1 MELDLSH
8 SISDRNIQL
17 EQTLLDK
24 LLSQYVQRYIVQ
36 MNRLDT
42 IKTFIHDNTY
52 HNIESGH
59 HTAYKYI
66 VNKDSNTPTRIL

>member
-1 MELDLSH
+1 MELDLSN

-24 LLSQYVQRYIVQ
+24 LLSQYVQKYIVQ

-42 IKTFIHDNTY
+42 IKTFILDNTY

-59 HTAYKYI
+59 NIAYKYI
-66 VNKDSNTPTRIL
+66 VNKDSDTPTRII

>member
-24 LLSQYVQRYIVQ
+24 LLSQYVQKYIVQ
-36 MNRLDT
+36 MNRLVT

-59 HTAYKYI
+59 HIAYKYI
-66 VNKDSNTPTRIL
+66 VNKDSDTPTRII

>member
-17 EQTLLDK
+17 EHTLLDK
-24 LLSQYVQRYIVQ
+24 LLSQYVQKYIVQ

-52 HNIESGH
+52 HNIELGH
-59 HTAYKYI
+59 HIAYKYI
-66 VNKDSNTPTRIL
+66 VNKDSDTPTRII

>member
-24 LLSQYVQRYIVQ
+24 LLSEYVQNYIDQ

-42 IKTFIHDNTY
+42 VKTFIHDNTY

-59 HTAYKYI
+59 HIAYKYI
-66 VNKDSNTPTRIL
+66 VNKDSDTPTRII